1 MAKEKTEKKTNWF
14 LILGI
19 AVGTVVG
26 KLLMAL
32 ILKG

>member
-1 MAKEKTEKKTNWF
+1 MTKEKTEKKINWF

-26 KLLMAL
+26 KILMAL